1 MGDRRGGWGTPAPCF
16 PNAPDGAPVRHDGAL
31 RYCGPCASRS
41 QQTRSAAPRRALT
54 PATAPTSRTWAV
66 WSRARLAPVAAD
78 ARECPYRLCDGSGMV
93 VDLQENTTYR
103 CRCWPERVS
112 RRRARRL
119 SREVPKRFQN
129 LGFERE
135 PIPSI
140 ARTAPDAVRA
150 VRRYCDRVDEMLDRG
165 EGMWFL
171 GSPGTGK
178 SHLAY
183 LISQHALAAGRSVAI
198 YTGPRLLDE
207 IRRTYGEDDSG
218 STLDLI
224 DRLTTVELLHIED
237 LAVARPT
244 DWVLDAAVQHHQRA
258 LRERALDRLH
268 VRPDGGG
275 RRCADR
281 PGAPRRARH
290 DAELLPPDGDVRRP
304 AAADGRRQPSHAV
317 PPTRVRRGRGVAILA
332 L

>member
-1 MGDRRGGWGTPAPCF
+1 VADPAR
-16 PNAPDGAPVRHDGAL
+16 D
-31 RYCGPCASRS
+31 
-41 QQTRSAAPRRALT
+41 
-54 PATAPTSRTWAV
+54 
-66 WSRARLAPVAAD
+66 
-78 ARECPYRLCDGSGMV
+78 CPYQLCDGDGMV
-93 VDLQENTTYR
+93 VDLEANTTYR

-150 VRRYCDRVDEMLDRG
+150 VRRYCDRIDEMLDQG

-207 IRRTYGEDDSG
+207 IRRTYGDEDSG

-224 DRLTTVELLHIED
+224 DRLTSVELLHVED

-244 DWVLDAAVQHHQRA
+244 DWVLEQLYNIINGRYENQRSIVFTCDLTEDADPHEGTTPLVNPN
-258 LRERALDRLH
+258 RLARH
-268 VRPDGGG
+268 ITMRNYSRLVEMCGDPQVLMGDDH
-275 RRCADR
+275 RRTSDR
-281 PGAPRRARH
+281 PHAYADAP
-290 DAELLPPDGDVRRP
+290 
-304 AAADGRRQPSHAV
+304 GR
-317 PPTRVRRGRGVAILA
+317 
-332 L
+332 

>member
-1 MGDRRGGWGTPAPCF
+1 MRE
-16 PNAPDGAPVRHDGAL
+16 
-31 RYCGPCASRS
+31 
-41 QQTRSAAPRRALT
+41 
-54 PATAPTSRTWAV
+54 
-66 WSRARLAPVAAD
+66 SRACD
-78 ARECPYRLCDGSGMV
+78 YELCDGSGMI
-93 VDLQENTTYR
+93 VDVEANTTYR
-103 CRCWPERVS
+103 CRCWPERVA

-119 SREVPKRFQN
+119 SRDVPARFQN
-129 LGFERE
+129 VGFERE
-135 PIPSI
+135 PVPSI

-150 VRRYCDRVDEMLDRG
+150 VRRYCDRVEEMLEQG

-224 DRLTTVELLHIED
+224 DRLTSVELLHVED

-244 DWVLDAAVQHHQRA
+244 EWVLEQLYNIINGRYENQRSIVFTCD
-258 LRERALDRLH
+258 LTGDQEDRGGMPS
-268 VRPDGGG
+268 PDTLG
-275 RRCADR
+275 RHITDRNFSRLMEMCGDPHILMGADN
-281 PGAPRRARH
+281 
-290 DAELLPPDGDVRRP
+290 
-304 AAADGRRQPSHAV
+304 RRQYRQHAWQQ
-317 PPTRVRRGRGVAILA
+317 
-332 L
+332 

>member
-1 MGDRRGGWGTPAPCF
+1 
-16 PNAPDGAPVRHDGAL
+16 
-31 RYCGPCASRS
+31 
-41 QQTRSAAPRRALT
+41 
-54 PATAPTSRTWAV
+54 
-66 WSRARLAPVAAD
+66 
-78 ARECPYRLCDGSGMV
+78 MV
-93 VDLQENTTYR
+93 VDLEANTTYR
-103 CRCWPERVS
+103 CHCWPEQVS

-129 LGFERE
+129 LSFERE

-150 VRRYCDRVDEMLDRG
+150 VRRYCDRIDEMLDQG

-183 LISQHALAAGRSVAI
+183 LISQQALAAGRSVAI

-207 IRRTYGEDDSG
+207 IRRTYGDEDSG

-224 DRLTTVELLHIED
+224 DRLTSVELLHIED

-244 DWVLDAAVQHHQRA
+244 DWVLEQLYNIINGRYENQRSIIFTCDLTGEDESAPIDPARLAHHVTMRNFSRLMEMCGDP
-258 LRERALDRLH
+258 LRLMGEDN
-268 VRPDGGG
+268 
-275 RRCADR
+275 RRTQY
-281 PGAPRRARH
+281 
-290 DAELLPPDGDVRRP
+290 RRP
-304 AAADGRRQPSHAV
+304 AYDE
-317 PPTRVRRGRGVAILA
+317 VAR
-332 L
+332 

>member
-1 MGDRRGGWGTPAPCF
+1 
-16 PNAPDGAPVRHDGAL
+16 
-31 RYCGPCASRS
+31 
-41 QQTRSAAPRRALT
+41 
-54 PATAPTSRTWAV
+54 
-66 WSRARLAPVAAD
+66 
-78 ARECPYRLCDGSGMV
+78 MV
-93 VDLQENTTYR
+93 VDLAANTTFR
-103 CRCWPERVS
+103 CRCWPEQVA

-119 SREVPKRFQN
+119 SREVPRRFRN
-129 LGFERE
+129 LSFERE
-135 PIPSI
+135 PVPSI
-140 ARTAPDAVRA
+140 ARTAPDEVRA

-224 DRLTTVELLHIED
+224 DRLTSVELLHIED

-244 DWVLDAAVQHHQRA
+244 DWVLEQLYNIINGRYENERSIVFTCDLTGEEEDAPIDPARLAAHVTMRNFSRLMEMCGDP
-258 LRERALDRLH
+258 LRLMGADN
-268 VRPDGGG
+268 
-275 RRCADR
+275 RRT
-281 PGAPRRARH
+281 H
-290 DAELLPPDGDVRRP
+290 YRRP
-304 AAADGRRQPSHAV
+304 AYDE
-317 PPTRVRRGRGVAILA
+317 VAG
-332 L
+332 

>member
-1 MGDRRGGWGTPAPCF
+1 MAD
-16 PNAPDGAPVRHDGAL
+16 L
-31 RYCGPCASRS
+31 RP
-41 QQTRSAAPRRALT
+41 
-54 PATAPTSRTWAV
+54 
-66 WSRARLAPVAAD
+66 
-78 ARECPYRLCDGSGMV
+78 ECPYRLCDGSGMV
-93 VDLQENTTYR
+93 VDLDANTTYR
-103 CRCWPERVS
+103 CRCWPEQVS

-119 SREVPKRFQN
+119 SREVPKRFRN
-129 LGFERE
+129 LSFERE

-140 ARTAPDAVRA
+140 ARDAPEVVRA

-207 IRRTYGEDDSG
+207 IRRTYGEEDSG

-224 DRLTTVELLHIED
+224 DRLTSVELLHVED

-244 DWVLDAAVQHHQRA
+244 DWVLEQLYNIINGRYENERSIVFTCDLTADDPDANPRDPAPLADHITQRNFS
-258 LRERALDRLH
+258 RLMEMCGDPL
-268 VRPDGGG
+268 VLTGIDN
-275 RRCADR
+275 RRIQ
-281 PGAPRRARH
+281 
-290 DAELLPPDGDVRRP
+290 VRRP
-304 AAADGRRQPSHAV
+304 AYDE
-317 PPTRVRRGRGVAILA
+317 VA
-332 L
+332 